1 MRWDW
6 RKVSSTVQFKG
17 HCYQKWVNRE
27 NKDTRTWRKKNRR
40 FWPSGFVFD
49 TVSYPSLS
57 YVTVTTALQ
66 AEFRLQYEERDENST
81 DQVAETPEE
90 IMRRRPQCNDKGYQI
105 SVKNV
110 KRLL

>member
-1 MRWDW
+1 MIEMKRSNPDALAEGLARWDW

-27 NKDTRTWRKKNRR
+27 NKDTRTWRKKKKKR

-57 YVTVTTALQ
+57 YTTVTTELQ
-66 AEFRLQYEERDENST
+66 AEF
-81 DQVAETPEE
+81 
-90 IMRRRPQCNDKGYQI
+90 
-105 SVKNV
+105 
-110 KRLL
+110 